1 MGPDASDKDTVALRV
16 LWRGMEDHPLLYVNQ
31 FLMQHDQ
38 DELILTV
45 GQFQPPILLGEPHE
59 RVEQARQLGYV
70 PVHVVA
76 RLAFTR
82 ARLGELSRILQDHLD
97 KYDQA
102 HRD

>member
-1 MGPDASDKDTVALRV
+1 MGQDSPDNTVALRM
-16 LWRGMEDHPLLYVNQ
+16 LWRGMEDHPVLYANQ
-31 FLMQHDQ
+31 FVMQHEQ

-45 GQFQPPILLGEPHE
+45 GQFQPPILLGEAHE
-59 RVEQARQLGYV
+59 RLEQARQLGYV
-70 PVHVVA
+70 PVSVVA